1 MDSCNLFL
9 FCVCTRDARLNI
21 SRSSLPLKEKK
32 NKNKKSRLLLID
44 SCIVR
49 TQGFKFYQN
58 WPNSPLKVDLFELRT
73 ICWNLWFTRR
83 LKGLCD
89 GDLYPSHYMNIALRH
104 YVKIG
109 SLLMTHEFDIC
120 LNLRLWTLQII
131 YRHFIF
137 IGYILTLLFSYA
149 RWSAKQRIACIK
161 ECNRRTLYVWLCK
174 KETCKQIW
182 IEEFNV

>member
-49 TQGFKFYQN
+49 TQGFKFCQN
-58 WPNSPLKVDLFELRT
+58 WPNSPLKVDWFELRT
-73 ICWNLWFTRR
+73 ICWNLWFTKVEGPVCWWFISKSLHEYCFTSLHKNRKSSHDSWVWY
-83 LKGLCD
+83 LSKFMSLD
-89 GDLYPSHYMNIALRH
+89 PSNYLP
-104 YVKIG
+104 
-109 SLLMTHEFDIC
+109 S
-120 LNLRLWTLQII
+120 
-131 YRHFIF
+131 FIF